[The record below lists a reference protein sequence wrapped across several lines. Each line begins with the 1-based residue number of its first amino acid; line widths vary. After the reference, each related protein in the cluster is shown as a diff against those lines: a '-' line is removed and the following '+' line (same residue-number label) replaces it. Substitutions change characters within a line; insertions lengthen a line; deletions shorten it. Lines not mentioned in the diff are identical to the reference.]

1 MTKICESF
9 AGGFARVGRTLGRR
23 PPQPVEGVSRLQKSA
38 DIFIS
43 GLLAVLAGTAAIAG
57 NSGEAVRWMRNLQ
70 MPCLARL
77 SGKLLILQWGRSSV
91 G

>member
-1 MTKICESF
+1 MTKICESC

-43 GLLAVLAGTAAIAG
+43 GLLAVLAGTAATAG
-57 NSGEAVRWMRNLQ
+57 NTGEECAVCETCKRPVWQ
-70 MPCLARL
+70 GFAASC
-77 SGKLLILQWGRSSV
+77 
-91 G
+91 